1 MSLRVVLLHSADA
14 ALAHGE
20 AHDALAV
27 ASVREEIDAVAAA
40 CRANRYE
47 PIAVEAS
54 DPKSTLDAL
63 EKARPDVVFNL
74 AESVGGEA
82 RLEAAVAWLLEWAR
96 IPYTGSGPIAL
107 TLALTKPLA
116 RAVLAAHGVGVPKG
130 FVLDRSDG
138 PVPAE
143 FRARRAIVK
152 PSREDASHGI
162 AIESVVDGE
171 SALRRRAA
179 YVIETYAQP
188 ALVEEF
194 VEGREFNVAILGSG
208 ERAIVLPLSEID
220 YSRFPRGAPR
230 LITFE
235 GKWNTGSAEYQGSE
249 PVPAI
254 GLDPAFEA
262 GVREAALKAYHALG
276 LTGYG
281 RVDLRIHPDLGPLV
295 LDVNPNPDISPTAGF
310 SSAAA
315 RGGLD
320 HAQLIARII
329 AEARIAAED
338 RGNETRPASGSA
350 SAPTR

>member
-40 CRANRYE
+40 CRMNRYE

-116 RAVLAAHGVGVPKG
+116 RAVLAAHGVGVPEG
-130 FVLDRSDG
+130 FVMGRSDG

-162 AIESVVDGE
+162 ASESVVHDE
-171 SALRRRAA
+171 VSLRARVR
-179 YVIETYAQP
+179 YVLECYAQP

-194 VEGREFNVAILGSG
+194 IDGREVNVGLLARGAGL
-208 ERAIVLPLSEID
+208 EVLPLS
-220 YSRFPRGAPR
+220 
-230 LITFE
+230 
-235 GKWNTGSAEYQGSE
+235 
-249 PVPAI
+249 
-254 GLDPAFEA
+254 
-262 GVREAALKAYHALG
+262 
-276 LTGYG
+276 
-281 RVDLRIHPDLGPLV
+281 
-295 LDVNPNPDISPTAGF
+295 
-310 SSAAA
+310 
-315 RGGLD
+315 
-320 HAQLIARII
+320 
-329 AEARIAAED
+329 
-338 RGNETRPASGSA
+338 
-350 SAPTR
+350 